1 MAAQILAA
9 VPGLDECQQQSLGDP
24 GICIAIVDSRADL
37 SHPSFAGADIREVMP
52 TWLRSVMGN
61 GGASHGTH
69 IASVIFGQPGG
80 PVAGIA
86 PRCRGIIIPVYGE
99 REDGQLRSC
108 SQADLGRA
116 ISLALGEGA
125 NLINIS
131 GGELIEPGDVDPMLE
146 KIVHSCEQQDVLI
159 VAATGNEGCECLH
172 MPAFL
177 QSVLAVGASNLAG
190 QPMSFSNW
198 DESLASHGVLAPGE
212 QIPGAVP
219 GNGVMSQS
227 GTSFACPIVTGA
239 AALMLSLQK
248 QHGRKPSPKQVRE
261 AIVSSAI
268 PCNEAER
275 RQQGLCERMLGG
287 RLNVAE
293 ACRTLFGDGATSEP
307 GSEPGKL
314 LPANSIRAP
323 PQAAAVA
330 RHWHDGTGSE
340 ISENEGTIM
349 TSGHIQVQPQ
359 GSAAEHQGLAAGA
372 WPAAGIAPAAGPALA
387 AAHAMAMP
395 EQAAAAGVQ
404 PQGCSCGGA
413 QASQD
418 ASPPPP
424 HQQMVP
430 SHVQQMVPSV
440 QQMVPPYAQ
449 QVVPSHL
456 QQMVPSQLMMPSH
469 ADVLPA
475 QHPVPATQPARLVQ
489 VSYGSIPSLSP
500 AQRAMMAVSPAA
512 TVAQPIAMPAIRGI
526 APSQVSPGCPC
537 PMPNDFIS
545 ADNSQL
551 VYAIG
556 TIGYDFITDARR
568 DYFVQQLR
576 DMSDHDDYINQFKS
590 TLGLQTDVIYYPEDH
605 RAMAAYLFQNYLFRV
620 DPGRFGLH
628 VEDTGSLVWV
638 LFQEN
643 QPQYALRPL
652 HTFAGPVLVQLANF
666 LFNQARPEHVL
677 DTDGKPTGEPNPE
690 RADRVSIAGRIL
702 GDITLYNGSRVP
714 LLDVSLRAL
723 YQWTVKLL
731 LSDLA
736 EEHPEFNDEN
746 SALRNSLQNFLE
758 RIYYEVRNLGQAPSD
773 RAINYMTTNIFQA
786 KDVFKNAVAKGFELD
801 SIFAEKSP
809 ICRPKSDCW
818 DVVMRFFDPAHRL
831 ERAIDEY
838 RLTVDV
844 NDVSPVS
851 IGTTRHWA
859 RFA

>member
-1 MAAQILAA
+1 MAAHILAG
-9 VPGLDECQQQSLGDP
+9 VPGLDECRQQSLGDP
-24 GICIAIVDSRADL
+24 DICIAIIDSRADL

-52 TWLRSVMGN
+52 TWLRSVMGDS
-61 GGASHGTH
+61 GASHGTH
-69 IASVIFGQPGG
+69 VVSVIFGQPGG
-80 PVAGIA
+80 PVEGIA

-131 GGELIEPGDVDPMLE
+131 GGELIEPGDVDPLLE
-146 KIVHSCEQQDVLI
+146 KIVRSCEQQDVLI
-159 VAATGNEGCECLH
+159 VAATGNDGCECLH
-172 MPAFL
+172 MPASL

-227 GTSFACPIVTGA
+227 GTSFACPIATGA
-239 AALMLSLQK
+239 AALLLSLQK
-248 QHGRKPSPKQVRE
+248 QRGQKPSPKQVRH
-261 AIVSSAI
+261 AIISSAV
-268 PCNEAER
+268 PCTAQER
-275 RQQGLCERMLGG
+275 QQQGLCERMLAG

-293 ACRTLFGDGATSEP
+293 ACRTLFGDDPASPSMSEP
-307 GSEPGKL
+307 GGL
-314 LPANSIRAP
+314 VQANSIRAP
-323 PQAAAVA
+323 PQAEAVT
-330 RHWHDGTGSE
+330 RHRRNGTGSE
-340 ISENEGTIM
+340 ISESEGTIM
-349 TSGHIQVQPQ
+349 TSGHIQAQPQ
-359 GSAAEHQGLAAGA
+359 GSAAVHQGLTPAA
-372 WPAAGIAPAAGPALA
+372 WPAANIAPAGVDPALLSPHIMA
-387 AAHAMAMP
+387 AA
-395 EQAAAAGVQ
+395 ETGGVQ
-404 PQGCSCGGA
+404 PQGCGCGGGQPA
-413 QASQD
+413 HD
-418 ASPPPP
+418 AGPSAA
-424 HQQMVP
+424 HQEMVP
-430 SHVQQMVPSV
+430 
-440 QQMVPPYAQ
+440 AQ
-449 QVVPSHL
+449 VVVPSH
-456 QQMVPSQLMMPSH
+456 
-469 ADVLPA
+469 AEVLPV
-475 QHPVPATQPARLVQ
+475 QQPARAPQ
-489 VSYGSIPSLSP
+489 TGRQMQSAYGTVPTFSP
-500 AQRAMMAVSPAA
+500 AQRAAMMTAYPGGAS
-512 TVAQPIAMPAIRGI
+512 QPIAMPAIRGV
-526 APSQVSPGCPC
+526 APSQISASCPC
-537 PMPNDFIS
+537 PLPNDFIS

-568 DYFVQQLR
+568 DYFVQQLN
-576 DMSDHDDYINQFKS
+576 DMSQHDDYINQFKA

-605 RAMAAYLFQNYLFRV
+605 RAMAAYLFQNYLFKI
-620 DPGRFGLH
+620 DPGPFGLH

-652 HTFAGPVLVQLANF
+652 HTFAGPVLIQLANF
-666 LFNQARPEHVL
+666 LFNQARPANVL
-677 DTDGKPTGEPNPE
+677 APDTGKPTDEPNPE

-731 LSDLA
+731 LADLA
-736 EEHPEFNDEN
+736 HEHPELNDEN
-746 SALRNSLQNFLE
+746 NPLFKSLQNFLD

-773 RAINYMTTNIFQA
+773 RAINYMATNIFQA
-786 KDVFKNAVAKGFELD
+786 TDVFVDAVSKGLELD

-818 DVVMRFFDPAHRL
+818 DVVMRFFDPLHRMDRAL
-831 ERAIDEY
+831 EEY

-844 NDVSPVS
+844 NDISPVS
-851 IGTTRHWA
+851 IGTRRNWA